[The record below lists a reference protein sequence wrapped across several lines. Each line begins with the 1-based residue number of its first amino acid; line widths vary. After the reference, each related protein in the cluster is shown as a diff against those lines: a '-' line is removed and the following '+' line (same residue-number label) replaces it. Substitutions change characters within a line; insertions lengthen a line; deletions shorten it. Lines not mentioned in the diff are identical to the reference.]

1 MNNDNQ
7 YKDSYW
13 IDFDLLNRFMVD
25 ALVSS
30 KVPLE
35 DAKIVADVL
44 IESDKRGIDSHG
56 IGRFKPIYLD
66 RIEIGIIN
74 PVTKID
80 IIKDDKTSAVIDGN
94 NGMGQVVSKKAMEM
108 AIEKA
113 KEYGMGMVAVRN
125 SNHYGIAGYYVTM
138 ATDADMI
145 GITGTNARPSIA
157 PTFGVENM
165 LGTNPLT
172 FGLPTDDEFPFV
184 LDCSTSVT
192 QRGKIEVYG
201 RNDKELPEGWVIGRD
216 GQTRTDTK
224 QILKDLTTGEA
235 ALTPLGGIG
244 ELTGGYK
251 GYGLATVVEILSAAL
266 ADGAFMKELNGFDE
280 NHNAIPYPLGH
291 FFIAIDPDRFMGKEI
306 FKKVASTILSQL
318 RESEKAPGEQKI
330 FTAGQKEY
338 EAWLYRKDKGVPV
351 NKPLQKVLTD
361 LRDKFNLDY
370 KFGFEGQ

>member
-291 FFIAIDPDRFMGKEI
+291 FFVAIDPDRFMGKEI

-370 KFGFEGQ
+370 KFGFEG